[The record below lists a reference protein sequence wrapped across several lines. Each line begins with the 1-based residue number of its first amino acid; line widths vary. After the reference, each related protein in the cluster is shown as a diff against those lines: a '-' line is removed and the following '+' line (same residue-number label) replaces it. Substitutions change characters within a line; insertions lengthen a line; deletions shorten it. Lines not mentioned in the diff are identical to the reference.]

1 MTSPILN
8 DTERTRFATMAIEML
23 EQNISPALI
32 RTRLADEF
40 GMTGKQVQNALS
52 RQEIK
57 LSHATKGRKRL
68 RDLSSEDLD
77 GLVALAKEFHS
88 QGMHKD
94 EIRMRVAARF
104 NVYERSV
111 TTRCLKAGLD
121 IRTDFSLANAAEYS
135 AEPKEVVRLPSLE
148 ESDVGDKKSGNKF
161 AEAASRVAG
170 ARYSRSTGKCFLNG
184 VRISGIELVKKA
196 GLELSW

>member
-8 DTERTRFATMAIEML
+8 DEERTRFAEMAIEML

-40 GMTGKQVQNALS
+40 GMTDKQVQNALY

-68 RDLSSEDLD
+68 RDLCAEDVD
-77 GLVALAKEFHS
+77 GLVALAREFHS

-121 IRTDFSLANAAEYS
+121 IRTDISLANAAEHGT
-135 AEPKEVVRLPSLE
+135 EPKERVRLPSLE
-148 ESDVGDKKSGNKF
+148 ESDIGDFMTGNIF
-161 AEAASRVAG
+161 AEAAFMVKG
-170 ARYSRSTGKCFLNG
+170 AKYSPRTGQCFLNG
-184 VRISGIELVKKA
+184 YRVNGIDLVKKA
-196 GLELSW
+196 GLGDRL